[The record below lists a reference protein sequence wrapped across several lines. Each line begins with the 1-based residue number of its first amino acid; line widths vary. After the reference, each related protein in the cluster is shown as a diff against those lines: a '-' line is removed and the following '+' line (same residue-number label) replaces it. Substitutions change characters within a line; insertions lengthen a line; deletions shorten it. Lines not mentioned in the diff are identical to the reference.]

1 MLNIFK
7 QNYSKPIFLDD
18 SFGITRYSDIIDL
31 AKTLF
36 PRYSGK
42 KVVLVNIENDVVGI
56 AGYLAAILSGH
67 VPLLTDFKLSCEQI
81 NKIIESYSPE
91 YAWVKSTSVPNFPL
105 WQTEFSQG
113 GYSLLSCSV
122 NRSEMNI
129 HDELAILLSTSGST
143 GTKKYVRISSD
154 NLLSNSNSIAAYL
167 NLHQED
173 SAITTLPPSYSY
185 GLSIIHSHIFV
196 GGSIAVTKKTFF
208 DRGFW
213 DFLNASEVTSMSG
226 VPYHYEILEKLRFR
240 SMRFSNLRTLTQA
253 GGPMSEGLTRLFAE
267 YCRENSMR
275 FFSMYGQTEAS
286 PRISFV
292 PSENSLAKAGTIGIP
307 IPGGALELQTEA
319 GDVLTSS
326 FVTGELVYRGPNVCL
341 GYAESRTD
349 LALGDVN
356 CGVLHTGD
364 LAERDDEGYYRIV
377 GRQKRF
383 IKLFGNRVNL
393 QELESNLSGQASV
406 ACSGKDNLL
415 EVYLVQGNFV
425 QAMEIK
431 QKLMANLRVGPQSI
445 IIYEVNELP
454 RNESGK
460 VLYANLHPESVRRLA

>member
-1 MLNIFK
+1 MLDIFRK
-7 QNYSKPIFLDD
+7 NNSKPIFLDD
-18 SFGITRYSDIIDL
+18 SFGVVRYSDILDL

-36 PRYSGK
+36 PYYSGK
-42 KVVLVNIENDVVGI
+42 KVVLVNIDNDVVGI
-56 AGYLAAILSGH
+56 SGYLAAILSGH
-67 VPLLTDFKLSCEQI
+67 VPLLSDSKLSREQI
-81 NKIIESYSPE
+81 NKIIASYSPE

-105 WQTEFSQG
+105 WRTEFSRG

-122 NRSEMNI
+122 GRSEVNV
-129 HDELAILLSTSGST
+129 HDALAILLSTSGST
-143 GTKKYVRISSD
+143 GSQKYVRISSD
-154 NLLSNSNSIAAYL
+154 NLLSNSASIAAYL
-167 NLHQED
+167 DLHQRD
-173 SAITTLPPSYSY
+173 LAITTLPPSYSY
-185 GLSIIHSHIFV
+185 GLSIIHSHIYV

-208 DRGFW
+208 DRAFW

-240 SMRFSNLRTLTQA
+240 GMRFPSLRTLTQA
-253 GGPMSEGLTRLFAE
+253 GGPMSEGLTRLYAE
-267 YCRENSMR
+267 YCRENGMR

-286 PRISFV
+286 PRISYV
-292 PSENSLAKAGTIGIP
+292 PSENALAKAGAIGIP
-307 IPGGALELQTEA
+307 IPGGTLELQTQA
-319 GDVLTSS
+319 GAVLSGS

-341 GYAESRTD
+341 GYAEGRAD

-393 QELESNLSGQASV
+393 QELESNLSSQASV

-415 EVYLVQGNFV
+415 EVYLVQGKAV
-425 QAMEIK
+425 EAMEIK
-431 QKLMANLRVGPQSI
+431 QKLMANLRVGAQNI
-445 IIYEVNELP
+445 MIYEVDELP

-460 VLYANLHPESVRRLA
+460 VLYANLNPESGRRLA